1 MLKPKIVFSDF
12 DGTLTLGE
20 SLTPTFFEILK
31 LLSEKDIDLIPVSG
45 RSLSW
50 GHFLL
55 THFDFKY
62 AIMEGGGVLTFKD
75 KLGLIRNHF
84 LVSKDEMK
92 SLEQFSNGLIK
103 KFPGLELTADS
114 LGRKTDR
121 AIELPL
127 LANMGIK
134 EDVEA
139 YMEERGVHHSTSSV
153 HVNFWCGEISKMNAV
168 NHYITN
174 QAEKASINDCIYFGD
189 ARNDQS
195 CFLGFDHSVGVSNI
209 HDVLSELEHRP
220 AIVLEGDDKKGPLG
234 VLSYLSDA
242 LK

>member
-1 MLKPKIVFSDF
+1 MKPKIVFSDF

-20 SLTPTFFEILK
+20 DLTSTFFDILK
-31 LLSEKDIDLIPVSG
+31 LLSEKNVELIPVSG

-55 THFDFKY
+55 THFNFTY
-62 AIMEGGGVLTFKD
+62 AIMEGGGVMTYKD
-75 KLGLIRNHF
+75 KSGYIRNHY
-84 LVSKDEMK
+84 LVTNDEMK
-92 SLEQFSNGLIK
+92 NLEQFSKGLLK

-114 LGRKTDR
+114 LGRVTDR

-127 LANMGIK
+127 LSHMGIK
-134 EDVEA
+134 SDVEA
-139 YMEERGVHHSTSSV
+139 YMDDKGIHHSTSSV

-168 NHYITN
+168 NHFLACERDDVKLN
-174 QAEKASINDCIYFGD
+174 ECVYFGD

-209 HDVLSELEHRP
+209 NEILAELQHKP
-220 AIVLEGDDKKGPLG
+220 SIVLEGEDKKGPLG
-234 VLSYLSDA
+234 VYSFLSDA